1 MWLMRVVTIVK
12 LGGRN
17 GLLLLYALRH
27 AATPRSLKI
36 GILAMLAYLV
46 SPIDIIPEAVA
57 GLFGLADDAALL
69 MVGIPFLIKRLPEAV
84 RADAQAWAD
93 ALLRKFGLG
102 SMAGADTPENTVEA
116 EAVEPAEPKKS

>member
-12 LGGRN
+12 LAGRN

-36 GILAMLAYLV
+36 GILAMLAYLI
-46 SPIDIIPEAVA
+46 SPIDIIPEALA

-93 ALLRKFGLG
+93 GLLRKFGLG
-102 SMAGADTPENTVEA
+102 SMAGDETPENTVE
-116 EAVEPAEPKKS
+116 VETTDPKS